1 MNHTL
6 PARRYVLGRGTLAA
20 ALVSLALST
29 ACSDAY
35 KVSSPTRALTTV
47 DVTLESS
54 SIEVGQFTSA
64 SAVALDQYAEPIPAS
79 SVTFASNNPEVAG
92 ISPTTGKIFAVAPG
106 TAEIFATISGRSG
119 QRTITVHTAPAIKI
133 NEVKSN
139 GDAPGGWVELLNTS
153 AVDVDM
159 SGWTLTDK
167 DVFHSVLLP
176 AGTKIAAHGYL
187 LIDESTFPVGIGAV
201 DGVHLF
207 SRFGVQVDSYSW
219 TSTPATTLG
228 RCPDGSGDFV
238 ETSAITKGTTNTCA
252 ATIAK

>member
-1 MNHTL
+1 MTFDLRNTWSV
-6 PARRYVLGRGTLAA
+6 AGRGALAA
-20 ALVSLALST
+20 VLVSLALST

-35 KVSSPTRALTTV
+35 SVSSPARALTTV

-64 SAVALDQYAEPIPAS
+64 SAVALDQYAEPISATK
-79 SVTFASNNPEVAG
+79 VTFASNNPEVAG

-106 TAEIFATISGRSG
+106 TAEIFATMDGRSG
-119 QRTITVHTAPAIKI
+119 QRTITVHTAPAIRI
-133 NEVKSN
+133 NEVQSN

-153 AVDVDM
+153 DVEVDV

-167 DVFHSVLLP
+167 DVFHAVLLP
-176 AGTKIAAHGYL
+176 TGTRIAAHSYR
-187 LIDESTFPVGIGAV
+187 IINESIFPVGLGAL

-207 SRFGVQVDSYSW
+207 SRYGVQVDAYVW
-219 TSTPATTLG
+219 TSTPATSFG

-238 ETSAITKGTTNTCA
+238 VTSAITRGAPNTCA
-252 ATIAK
+252 TATAK

>member
-1 MNHTL
+1 MTRVLHNTQNVFG
-6 PARRYVLGRGTLAA
+6 RRALAA
-20 ALVSLALST
+20 VLVSLALST
-29 ACSDAY
+29 ACSDAE

-54 SIEVGQFTSA
+54 SIEVGQFSSA
-64 SAVALDQYAEPIPAS
+64 TAVALDQYAEPIPAT

-106 TAEIFATISGRSG
+106 TAEIFATIDGRSG
-119 QRTITVHTAPAIKI
+119 QRTITVHSAPAIRI
-133 NEVKSN
+133 NEVQSN
-139 GDAPGGWVELLNTS
+139 GDAPGGWIELFNTS
-153 AVDVDM
+153 AVDVDI

-167 DVFHSVLLP
+167 DVFHAVLLP
-176 AGTKIAAHGYL
+176 TGTRITAHGYR
-187 LIDESTFPVGIGAV
+187 IINESMFPVGLGAI

-207 SRFGVQVDSYSW
+207 SRYGVQIDSYSW

-238 ETSAITKGTTNTCA
+238 VTSAITRGGTNTCA
-252 ATIAK
+252 TATAK